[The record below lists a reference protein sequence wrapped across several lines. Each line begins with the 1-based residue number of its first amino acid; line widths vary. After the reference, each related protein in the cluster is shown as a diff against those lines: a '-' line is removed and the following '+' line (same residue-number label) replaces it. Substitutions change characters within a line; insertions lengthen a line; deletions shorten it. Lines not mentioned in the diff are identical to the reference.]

1 MNDTMTTDSGN
12 IFEDVCFPPDVAA
25 TMLAQAK
32 QATEKEK
39 TLKEKL
45 QAETSKK
52 ERRNRWTQIIA
63 PEADSALP
71 FAHPLVG
78 LQKCIIKNSKSVL
91 LVLAN
96 LYY

>member
-32 QATEKEK
+32 QAIEKEK
-39 TLKEKL
+39 TLKEQL

-52 ERRNRWTQIIA
+52 ERRNR
-63 PEADSALP
+63 
-71 FAHPLVG
+71 
-78 LQKCIIKNSKSVL
+78 
-91 LVLAN
+91 
-96 LYY
+96 